1 MLTLEKKKLEV
12 PPELWEAW
20 DRFRNIVK
28 YGEPVLRQVAK
39 PVTRIN
45 NETQLLVRRMID
57 TMRDA
62 NGLGLAAPQ
71 VGVSARVI
79 VYDPLD
85 KKGVRVLINP
95 VILSMSG
102 EQLEPEEGC
111 LSIPG
116 LVGKVKRAQEIKI
129 KGYDE
134 RNHPIVRRV
143 SGLEARV
150 IQHEVDHL
158 NGILFIDR
166 AEPGTIEWVIDG
178 DDDDDDDDKEIENEV
193 VRKKA

>member
-1 MLTLEKKKLEV
+1 
-12 PPELWEAW
+12 
-20 DRFRNIVK
+20 
-28 YGEPVLRQVAK
+28 
-39 PVTRIN
+39 
-45 NETQLLVRRMID
+45 
-57 TMRDA
+57 
-62 NGLGLAAPQ
+62 
-71 VGVSARVI
+71 
-79 VYDPLD
+79 
-85 KKGVRVLINP
+85 
-95 VILSMSG
+95 MSG
-102 EQLEPEEGC
+102 EQWEPEEGC

-158 NGILFIDR
+158 DGILFIDR

-178 DDDDDDDDKEIENEV
+178 DDDENDQEIGNEV

>member
-71 VGVSARVI
+71 VGVSTRVI

-85 KKGVRVLINP
+85 KWASEFLLI
-95 VILSMSG
+95 L
-102 EQLEPEEGC
+102 
-111 LSIPG
+111 
-116 LVGKVKRAQEIKI
+116 
-129 KGYDE
+129 
-134 RNHPIVRRV
+134 
-143 SGLEARV
+143 
-150 IQHEVDHL
+150 
-158 NGILFIDR
+158 
-166 AEPGTIEWVIDG
+166 
-178 DDDDDDDDKEIENEV
+178 
-193 VRKKA
+193 

>member
-71 VGVSARVI
+71 VGVSTRVI

-102 EQLEPEEGC
+102 EQWEPEEGC

-158 NGILFIDR
+158 DGILFIDR

-178 DDDDDDDDKEIENEV
+178 DDDENDQEIGNEV

>member
-1 MLTLEKKKLEV
+1 MQTLEKKKLEV

-71 VGVSARVI
+71 VGVSTRVI

-102 EQLEPEEGC
+102 EQWEPEEGC

-158 NGILFIDR
+158 DGILFIDR

-178 DDDDDDDDKEIENEV
+178 DDDEKAEEIVNEG

>member
-71 VGVSARVI
+71 VGISTRVI

-102 EQLEPEEGC
+102 EQWEPEEGC

-158 NGILFIDR
+158 DGILFIDR
-166 AEPGTIEWVIDG
+166 AEPGTVEWVIDG
-178 DDDDDDDDKEIENEV
+178 DDDDEIENEMENVV

>member
-1 MLTLEKKKLEV
+1 MQTLEKKKLEV

-71 VGVSARVI
+71 VGVSTRVI

-102 EQLEPEEGC
+102 EQWEPEEGC

-158 NGILFIDR
+158 DGILFIDR

-178 DDDDDDDDKEIENEV
+178 DDDDDDKEIGNEV
-193 VRKKA
+193 IRKKA